1 MLASDDVD
9 VRAYIVATLGGLR
22 YVVLEPARGE
32 DAFRHVDVVMPDMN
46 GRKINRQQRALLRE
60 LRSATRPC
68 HPADRTRERG
78 QSSRQLKQQLVR
90 ASELDGPLRDQVAPN
105 PVVMPD
111 DADRVEVGAIT

>member
-1 MLASDDVD
+1 MLASDDAD

-60 LRSATRPC
+60 LRSATRPF
-68 HPADRTRERG
+68 
-78 QSSRQLKQQLVR
+78 SSRRSDKR
-90 ASELDGPLRDQVAPN
+90 DGRSTV
-105 PVVMPD
+105 
-111 DADRVEVGAIT
+111 